1 MLQTEHKNLRLGGVW
16 PGYLGILVLGLV
28 MLPPFLSCVLAKD
41 QAKNLANDTDAQL
54 HVIEQ
59 DRLRTAAR
67 STQLQKENEAIAKEK
82 AELQERLVAAG
93 RGALSQEAAL
103 MLLEGEI
110 VKTESERL
118 RRRDLWHK
126 NQAYMGAMLGALER
140 LALRPPPALL
150 LSSLMAPPHQ
160 AKQPSDARRQ
170 VARVGIVLTSLVPLM
185 NARAQR
191 LQVDMLDL
199 QALEHRLQQQKLALN
214 QTKQSLALRRAV
226 IVQLL
231 NRRQVLEAANR
242 AETQRLAARMASLAQ
257 SSRSLRELAAK
268 IETAPPP
275 IGRMDSNIA
284 TPPNASKFGDDV
296 ANKSPHLTPVAGS
309 VVMQW
314 GQIDSYGQAARGLTL
329 QTRPGATV
337 IAPAHGRV
345 LFAGPFHNYAGVL
358 IIGTSSEY
366 VCVITGLGQISVQI
380 GDNVKAGEAVGVVD
394 TQKDSLYFEVRHQG
408 KPINPM
414 PWLKES

>member
-1 MLQTEHKNLRLGGVW
+1 MSQTKQICRWLGGVR
-16 PGYLGILVLGLV
+16 PGGLGIILLGLSYA
-28 MLPPFLSCVLAKD
+28 PPFVSFGVATD
-41 QAKNLANDTDAQL
+41 RDAQL
-54 HVIEQ
+54 QLIEQ

-67 STQLQKENEAIAKEK
+67 SEQLQKENEAIAKEK
-82 AELQERLVAAG
+82 SELQDRLVAAG

-103 MLLEGEI
+103 MLLESEI
-110 VKTESERL
+110 VKTEWERL
-118 RRRDLWHK
+118 RRRDLWQK

-150 LSSLMAPPHQ
+150 LSTLMATRQQTTQQTTP
-160 AKQPSDARRQ
+160 ASRSADAARH

-199 QALEHRLQQQKLALN
+199 QALEDRLQKQKIALN
-214 QTKQSLALRRAV
+214 QTKQSLALRREV

-231 NRRQVLEAANR
+231 HRRRVLEAANL
-242 AETQRLAARMASLAQ
+242 AETRRLRARMASLAQ

-268 IETAPPP
+268 IEAAPPP

-284 TPPNASKFGDDV
+284 TYPNIPKLGVED
-296 ANKSPHLTPVAGS
+296 ANKSPHLIPVAGS

-314 GQIDSYGQAARGLTL
+314 GQIDNYGQAARGLTL

-358 IIGTSSEY
+358 IIGMSSEY

-380 GDNVKAGEAVGVVD
+380 GDNVKAGEAVGIVD
-394 TQKDSLYFEVRHQG
+394 LQKDSLYFEVRREG